1 MSGGEAAL
9 VLGLISSI
17 ITIVDTT
24 KKVYDAATNKT
35 GLPKAFGECAVKL
48 ALVKNILESIEKSN
62 VDEKGCKEAKE
73 VTEGCKKKASTLE
86 GLFQKVIPADGAS
99 RLQRYYKAVKILG
112 KGNEVESLMKGI
124 LEDLALLISERIMKT
139 ATKTQQEQIAK
150 AISEIRDVPKS
161 VPDDVFQETGPTIN
175 HFGSGT
181 QYNAWG
187 ENVAQ
192 GKARQYNAHG
202 GMIFVGKK

>member
-1 MSGGEAAL
+1 MSGGAAAL

-35 GLPKAFGECAVKL
+35 GLPKVFGECAVKL
-48 ALVKNILESIEKSN
+48 PLVKNILESIEESN

-73 VTEGCKKKASTLE
+73 VTEGCKKKASMLE

-124 LEDLALLISERIMKT
+124 LEDLALLNSERIIEMPT
-139 ATKTQQEQIAK
+139 RAQQEQIAK
-150 AISEIRDVPKS
+150 AISEIFDVPKS
-161 VPDDVFQETGPTIN
+161 VPDDLFQETSPNVNHSGP
-175 HFGSGT
+175 GT

-187 ENVAQ
+187 EYIAQ
-192 GKARQYNAHG
+192 GKARQWNAPG
-202 GMIFVGKK
+202 GTINFGKE

>member
-17 ITIVDTT
+17 ITIIDTT

-48 ALVKNILESIEKSN
+48 PLVKNILESIEKGN
-62 VDEKGCKEAKE
+62 VDEKGCKEAKG
-73 VTEGCKKKASTLE
+73 VSEGCKKKASTLE
-86 GLFQKVIPADGAS
+86 ELFQKVIPAEGAS
-99 RLQRYYKAVKILG
+99 RSERYYKAVKILG

-124 LEDLALLISERIMKT
+124 LEDLALLSSERIMKT
-139 ATKTQQEQIAK
+139 PTKTQQEQIAK

-161 VPDDVFQETGPTIN
+161 VPDDVFQETGPIIN
-175 HFGSGT
+175 HSGSGT

-187 ENVAQ
+187 DYVAQ
-192 GKARQYNAHG
+192 GEARQWNSAG
-202 GMIFVGKK
+202 GTMNFGKE